1 MAEQEKRVAQIET
14 SCAIKINTGNFETV
28 DVSKRLVVE
37 VEYGTPKELAEKSAK
52 VDALVV
58 KMTQHEA
65 ELGLQ
70 RMGRKRYA
78 KVGGKEFECGTWEDF
93 EKAAL

>member
-1 MAEQEKRVAQIET
+1 MGDKRTAQIET
-14 SCAIKINTGNFETV
+14 SCAIKINTGNFETF

-37 VEYGTPKELAEKSAK
+37 IEYESPKELAEKSEK
-52 VDALVV
+52 VDALVI

-65 ELGLQ
+65 DLGLE

-78 KVGGKEFECGTWEDF
+78 KVNGKDIVCGTWADLETVT
-93 EKAAL
+93 L